1 MDNLLGDFLRARRE
15 RVAPADV
22 GLPDNGRRRVRGLRR
37 EELALLAGISSDYY
51 IRLEQGRDQNPSA
64 QVLDALARALGLD
77 EASRRHLHQ
86 LAGPPPPGQAEPQAP
101 ASIVELISTWATNP
115 AYVQDRLTNV
125 LAANPI
131 AAAVSP
137 NYAVGRNLLRAI
149 FLDPAE
155 RELRRDWDQMAADG
169 VAGLRAAL
177 GPDIADPAAA
187 ELIAGLTAS
196 SSQFRE
202 LWAQHD
208 VKPRTGHLVR
218 FRHPAVGN
226 LDLHSDKLDIPGP
239 APLQLVVFHATPGTR
254 DAEALAS
261 LADLAPAR

>member
-15 RVAPADV
+15 RVSPADV
-22 GLPDNGRRRVRGLRR
+22 GLPDSGRRRVRGLRR

-51 IRLEQGRDQNPSA
+51 IRLEQGRDQNPSV
-64 QVLDALARALGLD
+64 QVLDALARALRLD
-77 EASRRHLHQ
+77 EPSRRHLHQ
-86 LAGPPPPGQAEPQAP
+86 LAAPTRSSRAEPRVP
-101 ASIVELISTWATNP
+101 ASIVELISAWATNP

-125 LAANPI
+125 LAANPV

-137 NYAVGRNLLRAI
+137 NYAVGRNLLRAV

-155 RELRRDWDQMAADG
+155 RELRRDWEQMAADG
-169 VAGLRAAL
+169 AAGLRAAL
-177 GPDIADPAAA
+177 GPGIADPAAG
-187 ELIAGLTAS
+187 ELIADLAAGSAE
-196 SSQFRE
+196 FRE
-202 LWAQHD
+202 LWARHD

-239 APLQLVVFHATPGTR
+239 ATLQLVVFHATPGTR
-254 DAEALAS
+254 DADALAS
-261 LADLAPAR
+261 LANLVSAR

>member
-15 RVAPADV
+15 RISPADV
-22 GLPDNGRRRVRGLRR
+22 GLPDSGRRRVRGLRR

-77 EASRRHLHQ
+77 EPSRHHLHQ
-86 LAGPPPPGQAEPQAP
+86 LAAPTQPGQAEPHVP
-101 ASIVELISTWATNP
+101 ASIVELISTWPTNP

-125 LAANPI
+125 LAANEI

-137 NYAVGRNLLRAI
+137 NYAIGRNLLRAV

-155 RELRRDWDQMAADG
+155 RDLRRDWDQTAADG
-169 VAGLRAAL
+169 VAGLRATL
-177 GPDIADPAAA
+177 GPNIADPAAA
-187 ELIAGLTAS
+187 ELIADLTAS
-196 SSQFRE
+196 SEEFRA

-218 FRHPAVGN
+218 FRHPAVGD

-239 APLQLVVFHATPGTR
+239 ATLQLVIFHATPGSR

-261 LADLAPAR
+261 LADLIPAR

>member
-15 RVAPADV
+15 RVSPADV
-22 GLPDNGRRRVRGLRR
+22 GLPDSGRRRVRGLRR

-77 EASRRHLHQ
+77 EPSRRHLHQ
-86 LAGPPPPGQAEPQAP
+86 LAAPAQPGQAEPRVP
-101 ASIVELISTWATNP
+101 ASIVELISTWPTNP

-137 NYAVGRNLLRAI
+137 NYTTGRNLLRAV

-155 RELRRDWDQMAADG
+155 RDLRRDWDQMAADG

-177 GPDIADPAAA
+177 GPDLDAAA
-187 ELIAGLTAS
+187 ELVDDLTAGS
-196 SSQFRE
+196 ERFRD
-202 LWAQHD
+202 LWARHD

-218 FRHPAVGN
+218 FRHPVAGN

-239 APLQLVVFHATPGTR
+239 VSLQLVVFHATPGTR

-261 LADLAPAR
+261 LANLVSAS

>member
-1 MDNLLGDFLRARRE
+1 M
-15 RVAPADV
+15 
-22 GLPDNGRRRVRGLRR
+22 
-37 EELALLAGISSDYY
+37 
-51 IRLEQGRDQNPSA
+51 
-64 QVLDALARALGLD
+64 
-77 EASRRHLHQ
+77 
-86 LAGPPPPGQAEPQAP
+86 P
-101 ASIVELISTWATNP
+101 ASIAELISTWAPNP

-137 NYAVGRNLLRAI
+137 NYSAGRNLLRAV

-177 GPDIADPAAA
+177 GSGIADPGAAA
-187 ELIAGLTAS
+187 LIAGLTAS
-196 SSQFRE
+196 SDEFRH
-202 LWAQHD
+202 LWSQHD

-218 FRHPAVGN
+218 FRHPTAGN

-239 APLQLVVFHATPGTR
+239 AALQLVVFHATPGTR
-254 DAEALAS
+254 DAETLAS
-261 LADLAPAR
+261 LATLVSAR

>member
-15 RVAPADV
+15 RISPADV
-22 GLPDNGRRRVRGLRR
+22 GLPDSGRRRVRGLRR

-77 EASRRHLHQ
+77 EAARRHLHQ
-86 LAGPPPPGQAEPQAP
+86 LAAPAQPGEAEPDVP
-101 ASIVELISTWATNP
+101 ASIVELIATWPTNP

-137 NYAVGRNLLRAI
+137 NYAVGRNLLRAV

-155 RELRRDWDQMAADG
+155 RDLRRDWDQMAADG

-177 GPDIADPAAA
+177 GPDLGAAA
-187 ELIAGLTAS
+187 GLVADLAAGS
-196 SSQFRE
+196 ERFRD
-202 LWAQHD
+202 LWARHD

-218 FRHPAVGN
+218 LRHPVAGD
-226 LDLHSDKLDIPGP
+226 LDLHSDKLDVPGP
-239 APLQLVVFHATPGTR
+239 AALQLVVFHATPGTR

-261 LADLAPAR
+261 LADLVSAT

>member
-15 RVAPADV
+15 RISPADV

-77 EASRRHLHQ
+77 EPSRQHVHQ
-86 LAGPPPPGQAEPQAP
+86 LAGPLPAGQAEPHVP
-101 ASIVELISTWATNP
+101 ASIAELISAWTANP

-125 LAANPI
+125 LAANPV
-131 AAAVSP
+131 AAALSP
-137 NYAVGRNLLRAI
+137 HYAAGRNLLAAL

-155 RELRRDWDQMAADG
+155 RELRRDWDQTAADG

-177 GPDIADPAAA
+177 GPGIADPAAS
-187 ELIAGLTAS
+187 ELIAGLAARS
-196 SSQFRE
+196 EHFRE
-202 LWAQHD
+202 LWARHD
-208 VKPRTGHLVR
+208 VRPRTGHLVR
-218 FRHPAVGN
+218 FRHPKAGEMN
-226 LDLHSDKLDIPGP
+226 LHSDKLDIPGP
-239 APLQLVVFHATPGTR
+239 TSLQLVVFHATPGTR

-261 LADLAPAR
+261 LAGLVPVR